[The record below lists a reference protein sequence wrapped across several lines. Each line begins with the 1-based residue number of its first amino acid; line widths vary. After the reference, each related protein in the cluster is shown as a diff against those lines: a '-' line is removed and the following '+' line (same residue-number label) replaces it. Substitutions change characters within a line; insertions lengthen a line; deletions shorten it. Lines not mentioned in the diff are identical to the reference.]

1 MQIPLVRTLCPSW
14 RRNTAGQ
21 IRKGTRLVSSR
32 KRKADAG
39 GSMKRYTGI
48 YEQIYDFANLERAYK
63 KARRCKRYRNEV
75 LRYSR
80 NLEENLINLQN
91 HLIWH
96 SYEQGIY
103 RTFYVYEPKKPV
115 NLRPSVRR
123 SRRATRDQ
131 QYLEP
136 LIDRRFYYIPTLAA
150 RKRECTRLPKC

>member
-1 MQIPLVRTLCPSW
+1 
-14 RRNTAGQ
+14 
-21 IRKGTRLVSSR
+21 
-32 KRKADAG
+32 
-39 GSMKRYTGI
+39 MKRYTGI

-103 RTFYVYEPKKPV
+103 RTFYVYD
-115 NLRPSVRR
+115 RR
-123 SRRATRDQ
+123 SG
-131 QYLEP
+131 
-136 LIDRRFYYIPTLAA
+136 
-150 RKRECTRLPKC
+150 